1 MTHNIILTTDKEHII
16 TSVYPE
22 QNSTIPFQ
30 TDKPLNHD
38 IDKESYDIMMDFLRT
53 LEEEFVALDKTID
66 LTIDEKS
73 TTFNMY
79 GFKKDDGTTIILTS
93 KENECDRIIE
103 ELMRINNNLIN
114 QIRKLSKNDHSE
126 DQEAYEKIGRLNS
139 ELLNSKRVIEK
150 QHAKLKRYNEI
161 LREMSIKDPLTDA
174 YNRRHFYDYCRES
187 LPDDHENET
196 IRLFMIDFND
206 FKKVN
211 DTKGHDKGDALLRD
225 FVDIVK
231 KSLQGQGEI
240 FRLGGDEFI
249 ILLSSAHPDEPKAF
263 MRSIE
268 NAFARLSDIASIA
281 WGMTEA
287 DAGEI
292 ADLEKLEDMMSQ
304 ADSAMYEHKAKHKE
318 DDR

>member
-1 MTHNIILTTDKEHII
+1 LH
-16 TSVYPE
+16 
-22 QNSTIPFQ
+22 
-30 TDKPLNHD
+30 
-38 IDKESYDIMMDFLRT
+38 T
-53 LEEEFVALDKTID
+53 LKNEFIALDKTIR
-66 LTIDEKS
+66 LNIDDKT

-79 GFKKDDGTTIILTS
+79 GFKKDDGFTIILTS
-93 KENECDRIIE
+93 KKNECDRLIE
-103 ELMRINNNLIN
+103 ELMHINNNLIN
-114 QIRKLSKNDHSE
+114 QVRELSKNNHSE
-126 DQEAYEKIGRLNS
+126 DQEAYEKISRLNS

-150 QHAKLKRYNEI
+150 QHAKLKRYNKI
-161 LREMSIKDPLTDA
+161 LKEMSIKDSLTDA
-174 YNRRHFYDYCRES
+174 YNRRHFYDFCREE
-187 LPDDHENET
+187 LPDDHEDET

-211 DTKGHDKGDALLRD
+211 DTKGHDTGDALLRD

-249 ILLSSAHPDEPKAF
+249 ILLSSAHPNKPKAF

-287 DAGEI
+287 KAGELS
-292 ADLEKLEDMMSQ
+292 DSKKLEDMMAK
-304 ADSAMYEHKAKHKE
+304 ADSAMYDHKANHKKNN
-318 DDR
+318 R